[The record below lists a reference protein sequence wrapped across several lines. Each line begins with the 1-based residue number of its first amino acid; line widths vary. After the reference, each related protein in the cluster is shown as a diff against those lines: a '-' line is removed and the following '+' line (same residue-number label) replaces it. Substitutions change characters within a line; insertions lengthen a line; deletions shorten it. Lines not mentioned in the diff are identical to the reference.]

1 MNPWWLALI
10 IPVSVYFGMF
20 ILSLFSLSEDDGYIR
35 VGRKWM
41 SAQEYLEK
49 YGKGNNPSCDD
60 GANCPN
66 AMDVTCE
73 KCRK

>member
-20 ILSLFSLSEDDGYIR
+20 ILSLFSLSNDDGYIR
-35 VGRKWM
+35 VGREWM
-41 SAQEYLEK
+41 TAQEYVK
-49 YGKGNNPSCDD
+49 RYGRENNPSCDD
-60 GANCPN
+60 GGNCPN

-73 KCRK
+73 ECRK